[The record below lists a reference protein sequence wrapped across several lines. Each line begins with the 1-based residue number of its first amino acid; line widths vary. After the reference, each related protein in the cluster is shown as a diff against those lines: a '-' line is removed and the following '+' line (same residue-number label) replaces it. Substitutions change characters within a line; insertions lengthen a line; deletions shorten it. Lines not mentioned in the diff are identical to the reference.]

1 MRILGKKKSFKIGQ
15 PPGSA
20 VFTGTKKLESV
31 KINLISYN
39 SEIAEEFE
47 ISSLKD
53 LSVHL
58 AQKHKVLW
66 VDIIGLHDE
75 QLLEEI
81 GAMFELH
88 RLTLEDILNV
98 EQRPKMEIF
107 DDYLFTELQ
116 MVQCEGVNS
125 PIEAEQISLILKGN
139 VLISFQ
145 EKPGDVFS
153 FVRTRIS
160 TGKGS
165 IRRRGADYLLYSL
178 MDSIVDHYFLVLET
192 VSEKIEVIEALAMND
207 PESSVLQKIYLERR
221 QILALR
227 RSVYPLR
234 EVISS
239 FEKNAEHFITKETK
253 PFIRDLYDN
262 TIQVIET
269 MEVFRDM
276 SSGVLDLYMNS
287 LSNRMN
293 NVMKVLTIIS
303 TIFIPLTFVAGIYG
317 MNFDNMPEL
326 RWKYGYFYV
335 LGGMFISTI
344 IMVTYFIKKKWI
356 GS

>member
-1 MRILGKKKSFKIGQ
+1 MRLLGKKKSFKIGQ
-15 PPGSA
+15 APGSA

-39 SEIAEEFE
+39 TEEFEEFE
-47 ISSLKD
+47 IGSLTD

-58 AQKHKVLW
+58 NKKNRILW

-81 GAMFELH
+81 GLMFELH

-98 EQRPKMEIF
+98 GQRPKMEIF

-116 MVQCEGVNS
+116 MVQCEGVDS
-125 PIEAEQISLILKGN
+125 QIEAEQISLILKGN

-165 IRRRGADYLLYSL
+165 IRKRGADYLLYSL

-192 VSEKIEVIEALAMND
+192 VSEKIEVIEALAMNEPD
-207 PESSVLQKIYLERR
+207 TSVLQKIYLERR

-239 FEKNAEHFITKETK
+239 FEKNADQFITRETK

-317 MNFDNMPEL
+317 MNFDFMPEL
-326 RWKYGYFYV
+326 RWRYGYFYV
-335 LGGMFISTI
+335 LAGMFVSAL
-344 IMVTYFIKKKWI
+344 IMLGYFIKKKWI
-356 GS
+356 

>member
-1 MRILGKKKSFKIGQ
+1 MRLLAKKKSFKIGQ

-39 SEIAEEFE
+39 AEETEEFE
-47 ISSLKD
+47 IGSLKD

-58 AQKHKVLW
+58 NQKNKVLW

-81 GAMFELH
+81 GSMFELH

-125 PIEAEQISLILKGN
+125 QIEAEQISLILKGN

-165 IRRRGADYLLYSL
+165 IRKRGSDYLLYSL

-192 VSEKIEVIEALAMND
+192 VSEKIEMIEALAMNNPD
-207 PESSVLQKIYLERR
+207 SSVLQKIYLERR
-221 QILALR
+221 QIMALR

-239 FEKNAEHFITKETK
+239 FEKNADHFITKETK

-326 RWKYGYFYV
+326 RWEYGYFYV
-335 LGGMFISTI
+335 LGGMFISGS
-344 IMVTYFIKKKWI
+344 IMVGYFIRKKWL
-356 GS
+356 

>member
-1 MRILGKKKSFKIGQ
+1 MRLLGKKKSFKIGQ

-39 SEIAEEFE
+39 EEETEEFE
-47 ISSLKD
+47 IGSLAD
-53 LSVHL
+53 FSVHL
-58 AQKHKVLW
+58 NQKNRILW
-66 VDIIGLHDE
+66 VDIVGLHDE
-75 QLLEEI
+75 KLLEEI
-81 GAMFELH
+81 GTLFDLH

-107 DDYLFTELQ
+107 DHYLFTELQ
-116 MVQCEGVNS
+116 MVKCHGVDS
-125 PIEAEQISLILKGN
+125 PIDSEQISLILREN

-145 EKPGDVFS
+145 EKEGDVFG
-153 FVRTRIS
+153 FVRSRILQ
-160 TGKGS
+160 GKGTV
-165 IRRRGADYLLYSL
+165 RKRGADYLLYSL
-178 MDSIVDHYFLVLET
+178 LDSIVDHYFLVLET
-192 VSEKIEVIEALAMND
+192 VSEKIEVIEALAMNEPD
-207 PESSVLQKIYLERR
+207 TSVLQKIYLERR

-239 FEKNAEHFITKETK
+239 FEKNADQFITRETK

-293 NVMKVLTIIS
+293 NVMKMLTIIS

-326 RWKYGYFYV
+326 RWQYGYFYV
-335 LGGMFISTI
+335 LAGMLVSAL
-344 IMVTYFIKKKWI
+344 IMVGYFIRKKWI
-356 GS
+356 

>member
-1 MRILGKKKSFKIGQ
+1 MRLLGKKKSFKIGQ

-39 SEIAEEFE
+39 EEETEEFE
-47 ISSLKD
+47 IASLAD

-58 AQKHKVLW
+58 NQKNRILW

-75 QLLEEI
+75 KLLEEI
-81 GAMFELH
+81 GAMFDLH

-107 DDYLFTELQ
+107 DHYLFTELQ
-116 MVQCEGVNS
+116 MVQCEGVES
-125 PIEAEQISLILKGN
+125 PIDSEQISLILHGN

-145 EKPGDVFS
+145 EKEGDVFS

-160 TGKGS
+160 QGKGT
-165 IRRRGADYLLYSL
+165 IRKRQADYLLYSL
-178 MDSIVDHYFLVLET
+178 LDSIVDHYFLVLET
-192 VSEKIEVIEALAMND
+192 VSEKIEVIEALAMNEPD
-207 PESSVLQKIYLERR
+207 SSVLQKLYLERR

-239 FEKNAEHFITKETK
+239 FEKNADQFISKETK

-293 NVMKVLTIIS
+293 SVMKMLTIIS
-303 TIFIPLTFVAGIYG
+303 TIFIPLSFVAGVYG

-326 RWKYGYFYV
+326 RWQYGYFYV
-335 LGGMFISTI
+335 LGGMI
-344 IMVTYFIKKKWI
+344 IAGLTMVGYFIRKKWI
-356 GS
+356 

>member
-20 VFTGTKKLESV
+20 IFTGTKKLEAV

-39 SEIAEEFE
+39 SETAEEFE

-58 AQKHKVLW
+58 NQKNKNLW

-81 GAMFELH
+81 GAMFEVH

-207 PESSVLQKIYLERR
+207 PESHVLQKIYLERR

-234 EVISS
+234 EVINS
-239 FEKNAEHFITKETK
+239 FEKNADNFITKETK

-303 TIFIPLTFVAGIYG
+303 TIFIPLSFVAGVYG

-326 RWKYGYFYV
+326 RWEYGYFYV
-335 LGGMFISTI
+335 LGGMFIASMG
-344 IMVTYFIKKKWI
+344 MVGYFIKKKWI
-356 GS
+356 